1 MGVRKRVYE
10 YADTNF
16 GYHLPGGHPFCYYQ
30 EQENNLQI
38 AVFFETKDHAM
49 AFQSKIRLEGYT
61 IKSPLNSLVISS
73 RIKEVLDVAVN
84 LEDRIF
90 FDHYKP
96 EDYNSPQQ
104 TLSIISAPITIYE
117 ATTDVF
123 NYQRIEGDH
132 CFLGLVKTESG
143 HLMSHAH
150 CLKDPTCA
158 KYDKDENNRL
168 ALSSNMHDYYDGKNC
183 IEGAPLF
190 NLEIVS
196 VSEFPVLNNRY
207 EIQLQVHLYKPEA
220 DKLVIHRLNSATLQ
234 ENGLYK
240 VSIYVVKPKVFKLC
254 LEWKKKE
261 IEKIWSEVSDMTS
274 SVP

>member
-10 YADTNF
+10 YADANL
-16 GYHLPGGHPFCYYQ
+16 GYHLPGGHPFCYYH
-30 EQENNLQI
+30 EQEKNLQI
-38 AVFFETKDHAM
+38 AVVFKTEDHAM
-49 AFQSKIRLEGYT
+49 TFQSNIRREGNT

-73 RIKEVLDVAVN
+73 RVEKVLDVAVN

-90 FDHYKP
+90 VDHYKP
-96 EDYNSPQQ
+96 EDYDSPQQ
-104 TLSIISAPITIYE
+104 TLSIISAPLTIYE

-132 CFLGLVKTESG
+132 CFLGLVKAEG
-143 HLMSHAH
+143 CHLMSHAH
-150 CLKDPTCA
+150 CLKDPTCT

-168 ALSSNMHDYYDGKNC
+168 ALSSLMHDYYDGKNC
-183 IEGAPLF
+183 IEAPLF

-196 VSEFPVLNNRY
+196 VSQVPVLNNRY

-220 DKLVIHRLNSATLQ
+220 GKLVIHRLNSATLQ
-234 ENGLYK
+234 TNGLFK
-240 VSIYVVKPKVFKLC
+240 VSIYVVKPHVFQLC
-254 LEWKKKE
+254 LEWKRKE
-261 IEKIWSEVSDMTS
+261 IEKNWREVSDMSS